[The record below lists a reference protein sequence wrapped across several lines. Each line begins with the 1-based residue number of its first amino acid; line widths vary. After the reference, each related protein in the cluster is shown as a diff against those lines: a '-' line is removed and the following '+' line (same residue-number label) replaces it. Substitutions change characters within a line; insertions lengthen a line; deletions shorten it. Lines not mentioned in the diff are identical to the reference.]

1 MSMYTMLDMGC
12 PSRFPRVFG
21 ILSNFFQKPLTLQ
34 SFIPRFL
41 ISLFFVLIVVCCLW
55 MQQVQHLPVN
65 TFSNAPTSSSYPY
78 TPTIYFSFW
87 PGVLYLEWDAHKILE
102 SHCSKKKKKQQQN
115 TNSLLWDPFCF
126 LYTSIG
132 NMVCYFQIYHWPG
145 EMDMRIG

>member
-78 TPTIYFSFW
+78 TPTIYFRCALSW
-87 PGVLYLEWDAHKILE
+87 VRCTQASWVTLV
-102 SHCSKKKKKQQQN
+102 KKKN
-115 TNSLLWDPFCF
+115 PTNSLPWDPFCS
-126 LYTSIG
+126 LYTTIG
-132 NMVCYFQIYHWPG
+132 NMVCYFQIYHCPG
-145 EMDMRIG
+145 ETDMRIG